1 MNAALLSLVFF
12 SVQAQQQLPD
22 LVFNASAPLDTVSSQ
37 LFGLDLEFTRHDL
50 FAGLSA
56 QLLANRLFTVQPAGE
71 SWPAPVNWG
80 SAWPPRWT
88 ALPGPGGVN
97 CTVCQRALPPTP
109 PSQCMRC
116 PDGSGLSQTTTLG
129 GFGSSAGAFGSALGF
144 QQGKNYTLVV
154 VARVFTGESPL
165 PQCSLSVSVRLHCPA
180 KAPVSLFSA
189 THAEKNRPNAAP
201 APSDLWRGQHANT
214 LFPLY

>member
-1 MNAALLSLVFF
+1 MARSMRCAALLPVLLSAVL
-12 SVQAQQQLPD
+12 AQQQLPD
-22 LVFNASAPLDTVSSQ
+22 LVFNYSAPLDIVSSQ

-71 SWPAPVNWG
+71 SWPSPVNWG

-97 CTVCQRALPPTP
+97 CTVCQHALPPIP

-116 PDGSGLSQTTTLG
+116 PDGSGLAQATTLG

-144 QQGKNYTLVV
+144 QQGVSYTLVV
-154 VARVFTGESPL
+154 VARLYTEELPV
-165 PQCSLSVSVRLHCPA
+165 PQCSLHVNVRRHWHVSRGE
-180 KAPVSLFSA
+180 FF
-189 THAEKNRPNAAP
+189 
-201 APSDLWRGQHANT
+201 APSSLPPHP
-214 LFPLY
+214 FVSPH